1 MSLCVMFVD
10 QIVANLR
17 ISMTEVKENTAYVG
31 QLEKHFSQELRRV
44 VLLVLLNS
52 IWPSVSRKSPRPLGL
67 PTDIIGR

>member
-31 QLEKHFSQELRRV
+31 QLEKHFSQVTGNKQIRHQLC
-44 VLLVLLNS
+44 NITS
-52 IWPSVSRKSPRPLGL
+52 FVSPLKKL
-67 PTDIIGR
+67 EYTARLF